1 MSRYDWGDT
10 HPGID
15 KLKARIGPARDRV
28 VSHPLY
34 SALDTHQAITT
45 FMEHHV
51 FAVWDFMS
59 LLKSL
64 QRQLTCVELPWVPSG
79 PTGSRRL
86 INDIVLVEE
95 SDELHGGFISHFEL
109 YLAGMAQAGAD
120 RHIIDTFIGLLRQGA
135 GVSAALTSAGVPVP
149 AAEFVNT
156 TWQFIQQA
164 PVHSQAAAFAFGR
177 EDLIPDMFEQVVKV
191 NANEGG
197 GLKEGTFAV
206 KGGGAYSIYKYEGG
220 THRVQRVPETESQG
234 RIHTSTATVAVM
246 PEAEDVDVQIDD
258 KDLKIDVFRSSGP
271 GGQSVNTT
279 DSAVR
284 ITHLPTGIF
293 VAMQDERSQLQNRDK
308 AMRVLRARL
317 YEAERERQQ
326 AAQAAARSA
335 QVGTGAR
342 AEKIRTYNFPQDRVT
357 DHRVGLTKGNIPGVL
372 AGELDEF
379 TAALEADEKRRKLE
393 AAA

>member
-1 MSRYDWGDT
+1 MSRYDWSDT

-15 KLKARIGPARDRV
+15 KLKARIEPARDRV

-120 RHIIDTFIGLLRQGA
+120 RYIIDTFLGLLRQGT
-135 GVSAALTSAGVPVP
+135 GVSAALTAAGVPGP
-149 AAEFVNT
+149 SAEFVNT

-197 GLKEGTFAV
+197 QLDTFVDYLARHIEV
-206 KGGGAYSIYKYEGG
+206 DGE
-220 THRVQRVPETESQG
+220 Q
-234 RIHTSTATVAVM
+234 HTPM
-246 PEAEDVDVQIDD
+246 
-258 KDLKIDVFRSSGP
+258 
-271 GGQSVNTT
+271 
-279 DSAVR
+279 
-284 ITHLPTGIF
+284 
-293 VAMQDERSQLQNRDK
+293 AMQMLADLCQDDQAKWQDCADTVNQALDAR
-308 AMRVLRARL
+308 MRLWDGIL
-317 YEAERERQQ
+317 
-326 AAQAAARSA
+326 AAI
-335 QVGTGAR
+335 V
-342 AEKIRTYNFPQDRVT
+342 
-357 DHRVGLTKGNIPGVL
+357 
-372 AGELDEF
+372 
-379 TAALEADEKRRKLE
+379 
-393 AAA
+393 